1 MKMHNYVM
9 THTAKSGKVTTL
21 ETPLDGDADARF
33 WGKLVVE
40 RDGGTVSIPL
50 QDGTTFTWP

>member
-1 MKMHNYVM
+1 MHNYVM